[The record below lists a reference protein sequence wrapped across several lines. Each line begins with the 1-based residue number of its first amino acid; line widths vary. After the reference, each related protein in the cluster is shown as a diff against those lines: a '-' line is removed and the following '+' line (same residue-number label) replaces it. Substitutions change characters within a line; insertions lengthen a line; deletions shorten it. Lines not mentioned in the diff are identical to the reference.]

1 MGMATWIM
9 VVGCAG
15 SLFDAFI
22 FPYYLQMDYALK
34 FPFYTMLE
42 CLDHKRNIKP
52 SDASG
57 SHILKTQY
65 LPYGLNQELF
75 SLAVEDFTF
84 SKSIHQDELLHLD
97 STGICTSLQ
106 GQKLEIYYAARQAVE
121 TICTTLQAPSSQKKW
136 RTTCLLAMCKEL
148 QLLTTEQL
156 FGKEILCFHVRQ
168 CEELLFPPFKLKF
181 AHDFKILKQL
191 GQGSEGEVS
200 KCSSNF
206 SDFKCAV
213 KEVVPSNF
221 LIDASTTKKH
231 SEPSEVTLM
240 VKLNHG
246 NIVKMFLS
254 WNETGS
260 NFMGLPSDA
269 TFICMMLSARTLS
282 YYLDQRSIIELD
294 TVNNLFL
301 QIMMGLEHIHKQ
313 NVVHHDLNLEIS

>member
-1 MGMATWIM
+1 MPSTEATASASFAAPA
-9 VVGCAG
+9 VPTPAASTVASLLLTVTYAG
-15 SLFDAFI
+15 KASSISLVPEGESVDEGLLAEGTCCITAQIYPCEDRVAIRVFD
-22 FPYYLQMDYALK
+22 L
-34 FPFYTMLE
+34 
-42 CLDHKRNIKP
+42 R
-52 SDASG
+52 G
-57 SHILKTQY
+57 
-65 LPYGLNQELF
+65 
-75 SLAVEDFTF
+75 
-84 SKSIHQDELLHLD
+84 
-97 STGICTSLQ
+97 
-106 GQKLEIYYAARQAVE
+106 
-121 TICTTLQAPSSQKKW
+121 SQKKW